1 MVAPRYYIEPL
12 THRITSVAKKVP
24 PQKGIF
30 GQWFAVTPQLS
41 ITEPPGTLDFES
53 LQKKAHFDHAN
64 DIDLSRGGVYDPDAV
79 DDLIS
84 WLEGNRR
91 QEVIVHQLADQVG
104 DLNPGQYITPKLMF
118 PSYTLPGGSWHKFI
132 LGKIWGAIRG
142 LGEIFSTIFG
152 LFIVGR
158 IVWYLIKVIM
168 NCGYI
173 HSAHGCSPKLAWSF
187 CTEVLF
193 THHYRKVQH
202 WQRPSTAN
210 GRSDNDPT
218 ERPRI
223 RRRTIQ
229 EKFKNVFSCNC
240 LDDLRPSDSDEELP
254 NSPAGQTSRQEMTD
268 IMNLTVRR
276 QEDRLASTRRVQANI
291 EALNREVEAMHRL
304 DRSPPPYVTPPA
316 SQSDVIVHP
325 NAPRVSPMR
334 NADSESERAI
344 SQTLLVELLVE
355 FSTREPQLLTDS
367 LSLRYQA
374 ILQQY
379 PSLVLYLTL
388 LLLQTI
394 IRKAFEEKT

>member
-1 MVAPRYYIEPL
+1 MPSFHTYRLGGSNYLTAAGEVAYFYKCRPRLVATIRAQTCYDTLYVEIAQNNYTLTSYTQEDGEEVVAPRYYIEPL

-24 PQKGIF
+24 CLSQFFARYKDIF

-53 LQKKAHFDHAN
+53 LQKKAHFDHAH

-91 QEVIVHQLADQVG
+91 QKVIVHQLAYQVG

-142 LGEIFSTIFG
+142 LDEIFSTIFG

-158 IVWYLIKVIM
+158 LVWYLIKVIM

-193 THHYRKVQH
+193 THHYRKVQRR
-202 WQRPSTAN
+202 QRPSTAN

-218 ERPRI
+218 ERPRK

-229 EKFKNVFSCNC
+229 EKVKNMFSCKC
-240 LDDLRPSDSDEELP
+240 LDDLRPSDSDEELR
-254 NSPAGQTSRQEMTD
+254 NSPAGQASRQEMAD
-268 IMNLTVRR
+268 MMNRFVQR
-276 QEDRLASTRRVQANI
+276 QEDRLASTRRVRANI
-291 EALNREVEAMHRL
+291 DALNNEVEAFHRL
-304 DRSPPPYVTPPA
+304 ERSPPPYVTPPA

-325 NAPRVSPMR
+325 NAP
-334 NADSESERAI
+334 
-344 SQTLLVELLVE
+344 
-355 FSTREPQLLTDS
+355 
-367 LSLRYQA
+367 
-374 ILQQY
+374 
-379 PSLVLYLTL
+379 
-388 LLLQTI
+388 
-394 IRKAFEEKT
+394 